1 MAANG
6 SSYNARRMKVLI
18 ANRGEIA
25 VRIIRACRE
34 MGYPTVAVYSEPDRA
49 ALHVVSADAA
59 MPIGPAPS
67 RDSYLRVDRILEAA
81 KKSGADAIHPG
92 YGFLAENADFARACR
107 DAGLLFIGPSPES
120 IDAMG
125 SKTESRQRMK
135 AAGVPVVPGLTEAVR
150 SYEEIE
156 AFAREAG
163 FPIMIKA
170 SAGGG
175 GKGLRHVE
183 REEDLRSAYERVTS
197 EALSFFGDGSVYA
210 EKFIASPRHI
220 EVQVVGDQHGNI
232 VHVGERECTLQRR
245 HQKVVEECP
254 SAVVDEE
261 LREQLGAMAVRAA
274 AAVNYYSTGTIE
286 CLMGPDRQFY
296 FLEMNTRLQVEHPVT
311 EMVWGVDL
319 VKEQLRVARGE
330 KLSFRQE
337 DLRPLGHAIEC
348 RIYAEDPARRFA
360 PSPGLIRYINLPE
373 GPGVRND
380 QGVYAGYTVP
390 VFYDPML
397 SKLIVHA
404 KTRGEAIARMRRA
417 LLEYRVEGIMTTI
430 PFFSYIMNHPD
441 FAAAKF
447 DTGFI
452 DRILPDI
459 DFANHPT
466 SERHVDA
473 AIAAAAILAFEESQN
488 VKLPDDTHSG
498 WRNAA
503 RAEAVRGRI

>member
-1 MAANG
+1 MPAG
-6 SSYNARRMKVLI
+6 MKVLI

-25 VRIIRACRE
+25 VRVIRACRE

-49 ALHVVSADAA
+49 ALHVVSADQAI
-59 MPIGPAPS
+59 PIGPAPS
-67 RDSYLRVDRILEAA
+67 RESYLRVDRILEAA
-81 KKSGADAIHPG
+81 KKSGAEAIHPG

-120 IDAMG
+120 IEAMG
-125 SKTESRQRMK
+125 SKTESRQRMQ
-135 AAGVPVVPGLTEAVR
+135 AAGVPVVPGLTEAVK
-150 SYEEIE
+150 SFDEIAE
-156 AFAREAG
+156 FARATG

-175 GKGLRHVE
+175 GKGLRLVE
-183 REEDLRSAYERVTS
+183 READLHSAFERVTS
-197 EALSFFGDGSVYA
+197 EAESFFGDGAVYA

-220 EVQVVGDQHGNI
+220 EVQIVGDQHGNI

-254 SAVVDEE
+254 SPVVDEA
-261 LREQLGAMAVRAA
+261 LRARLGAMAVKAG

-286 CLMGPDRQFY
+286 CLMGPDREFY

-330 KLSFRQE
+330 RLSFRQE

-348 RIYAEDPARRFA
+348 RVYAEDPARNFA
-360 PSPGLIRYINLPE
+360 PSPGLIRYINLPQ

-397 SKLIVHA
+397 SKLIAHGQ
-404 KTRGEAIARMRRA
+404 TREEAVGRMRRA
-417 LLEYRVEGIMTTI
+417 LSEYRVDGIMTTI
-430 PFFSYIMNHPD
+430 PFFTYIMNDPQ
-441 FAAAKF
+441 FQAGEF

-452 DRILPDI
+452 DRILKSI
-459 DFANHPT
+459 DFSHAT
-466 SERHVDA
+466 VSEHDVEA
-473 AIAAAAILAFEESQN
+473 AIAAAAILAFEQSQN
-488 VKLPDDTHSG
+488 VKLPEDGPSR
-498 WRNAA
+498 WRDAA
-503 RAEAVRGRI
+503 RQESVRGRL